1 MEVSL
6 SSLRREPFDEK
17 TNDESRRLD
26 LDCLDEVREDALWR
40 VTKYKQKM
48 IRYHD
53 QRVKFK
59 RFNIGDLVLHGV
71 TESTKD
77 PTQGK
82 LNPT

>member
-26 LDCLDEVREDALWR
+26 LDFLDEVREDALWR

-48 IRYHD
+48 IRYRD
-53 QRVKFK
+53 
-59 RFNIGDLVLHGV
+59 
-71 TESTKD
+71 
-77 PTQGK
+77 
-82 LNPT
+82 